1 MSSPFIAVDSTHDE
15 KLASDWS
22 PQSCDKAIKTLMGK
36 RRLSERGTP
45 NANTTNNYTSAVN
58 NLIRP
63 NFSYAQAASKSQTS
77 NSKPP
82 QQMATLAPTRRKPA
96 MSSIN
101 QVVTP
106 SPVLTNFN
114 VEDSSPQ
121 QLILQSLQQTI
132 QALTQITQQFAA
144 LNFNNPTP

>member
-1 MSSPFIAVDSTHDE
+1 
-15 KLASDWS
+15 
-22 PQSCDKAIKTLMGK
+22 
-36 RRLSERGTP
+36 
-45 NANTTNNYTSAVN
+45 
-58 NLIRP
+58 
-63 NFSYAQAASKSQTS
+63 
-77 NSKPP
+77 
-82 QQMATLAPTRRKPA
+82 MATLAPARRKPA

-114 VEDSSPQ
+114 VEDNSPQ

-144 LNFNNPTP
+144 LNFNNPTPPPKKQKSKLTKPQLQALLEAYLDNDDE